1 MKEEALD
8 KSRLSI
14 QDILLE
20 RQNLNKFKREL
31 DFESTLL
38 DERLARIAQHEENK
52 LEKVRNKINITR
64 L

>member
-1 MKEEALD
+1 VKEEALD